1 MAALMRPWELLVSG
15 VAVAV
20 IIAGAEYAYGRER
33 LRRADLHVWYQQIN
47 QESFDGK
54 LQDVSVEWADLTAED
69 SYGVTQFYDDGSI
82 SIEIDKRTNTSET
95 HTREV
100 LQHEACHVA
109 TQEEA
114 IGEDKHGPMFREC
127 MSRFEPH

>member
-1 MAALMRPWELLVSG
+1 MRVWEKLVSG
-15 VAVAV
+15 VAAAV
-20 IIAGAEYAYGRER
+20 IIGGAEYAYSRER
-33 LRRADLHVWYQQIN
+33 LSHADLHAWYQQIN
-47 QESFDGK
+47 RESFDGR
-54 LQDVSVEWADLTAED
+54 LQDVSVEWADLTADD

-82 SIEIDKRTNTSET
+82 SIEIDKLTNTSEA

-114 IGEDKHGPMFREC
+114 TGEDKHGPLFQTC
-127 MSRFEPH
+127 MRRFN